1 MISIFTVYS
10 DICKKSAPAHWQIR
24 RFKDIITSSRSGIWG
39 DEEKGDANDIVCYRV
54 ADFDYSNL
62 CLKFDNITYRN
73 VLPEQANEK
82 LLSEGDL
89 LLEKSGGGEKMPVGR
104 VVLVNSPQ
112 RAVCSNFIQALSV
125 NKKQSARFV
134 LYLFHSIYS
143 NRINT
148 LFFNQT
154 TGIQN
159 LKTAHYL
166 AQEIFL
172 PPYSEQ
178 EAIAAY
184 LDKECEKIGRKIEL
198 LERKADAYS
207 RLRRSLINR
216 AVTRGLDPNV
226 SLKPSGDKWI
236 GDIPQH
242 WELKQLRDYI
252 TLISPDKKEDDNY
265 QLLSV
270 TRDKG
275 VIIRGER
282 GEDGNNNRIPE
293 DLSNYKIVH
302 KNQFVVNK
310 MKAWM
315 GSYGVS
321 NFDGIVSPAY
331 YICSVNNIHE
341 PFFSLAIRCKMYTNF
356 FWKYSKGIRVDQWD
370 MSPLALKEIP
380 FVTPPTDEQK
390 KIAAYLDEKCA
401 KIDAILEKIN
411 TEVERLKELKRSLI
425 NEVVTGQRAID
436 TESRS

>member
-62 CLKFDNITYRN
+62 CLKFNNITYRN

-112 RAVCSNFIQALSV
+112 RAVCSNFIQALPV

-216 AVTRGLDPNV
+216 AVTRGLDPNTPMKSTLIPWLGAIPAHWDIKRGKSLFKEV
-226 SLKPSGDKWI
+226 SRAVRPEDGVVTCFRNGEVTLRTNRRITGFTESEQEIGYHGVRI
-236 GDIPQH
+236 GDLVIHQMDAFAGAIGISNSDGKCSPICIVCR
-242 WELKQLRDYI
+242 EINSSEADLKY
-252 TLISPDKKEDDNY
+252 Y
-265 QLLSV
+265 CQLLRVMSH
-270 TRDKG
+270 
-275 VIIRGER
+275 RG
-282 GEDGNNNRIPE
+282 
-293 DLSNYKIVH
+293 
-302 KNQFVVNK
+302 
-310 MKAWM
+310 
-315 GSYGVS
+315 
-321 NFDGIVSPAY
+321 
-331 YICSVNNIHE
+331 YIQA
-341 PFFSLAIRCKMYTNF
+341 LA
-356 FWKYSKGIRVDQWD
+356 KGIRERTTDFRYKT
-370 MSPLALKEIP
+370 LASLHFP
-380 FVTPPTDEQK
+380 VPPIEEQK
-390 KIAAYLDEKCA
+390 EIAAYLDEKCA

>member
-39 DEEKGDANDIVCYRV
+39 DEEKGDTNDIVCYRV

-226 SLKPSGDKWI
+226 SLKPSGNNWI

-242 WELKQLRDYI
+242 WTIKRNKNI
-252 TLISPDKKEDDNY
+252 LIERKDIVGEDHSFK
-265 QLLSV
+265 LLSL
-270 TRDKG
+270 TLNG
-275 VIIRGER
+275 VIIR
-282 GEDGNNNRIPE
+282 
-293 DLSNYKIVH
+293 DLDAGGKFPAEFSSYKIVSPNNLIFCLFDVDETPRTIGLSSH
-302 KNQFVVNK
+302 SGMITGAYDIFDVNLSI
-310 MKAWM
+310 AIPQW
-315 GSYGVS
+315 V
-321 NFDGIVSPAY
+321 Y
-331 YICSVNNIHE
+331 Y
-341 PFFSLAIRCKMYTNF
+341 FYFAI
-356 FWKYSKGIRVDQWD
+356 DQRK
-370 MSPLALKEIP
+370 ALKPFYTGLRKVVKTQKFADIHIP
-380 FVTPPTDEQK
+380 IPSIKEQK
-390 KIAAYLDEKCA
+390 TIVAYLDEKCA

>member
-89 LLEKSGGGEKMPVGR
+89 LLE
-104 VVLVNSPQ
+104 
-112 RAVCSNFIQALSV
+112 

-226 SLKPSGDKWI
+226 SLKPSNIEWV
-236 GDIPQH
+236 GDIPVH
-242 WELKQLRDYI
+242 W
-252 TLISPDKKEDDNY
+252 TISRFAYFFAEHNISNKGVNH
-265 QLLSV
+265 QNLLSLSFG
-270 TRDKG
+270 K
-275 VIIRGER
+275 IIRKNIDSC
-282 GEDGNNNRIPE
+282 DGLLPATFETYQIVEPGNIIFRFT
-293 DLSNYKIVH
+293 DLQNDHKSLRVGLVNEEGIITSAYTCVQGNKETLPKFAFYMLHSYDIKKVFYKLGGGMRQSLNYRTIKDM
-302 KNQFVVNK
+302 KVV
-310 MKAWM
+310 
-315 GSYGVS
+315 
-321 NFDGIVSPAY
+321 F
-331 YICSVNNIHE
+331 
-341 PFFSLAIRCKMYTNF
+341 
-356 FWKYSKGIRVDQWD
+356 
-370 MSPLALKEIP
+370 
-380 FVTPPTDEQK
+380 PPIDEQK
-390 KIAAYLDEKCA
+390 EIAVYLDEKCA

-425 NEVVTGQRAID
+425 NEVVTGQRAIE

>member
-10 DICKKSAPAHWQIR
+10 DICKISAPAHWQIR

-82 LLSEGDL
+82 LLSKGDL

-104 VVLVNSPQ
+104 VVLVNSPL

-198 LERKADAYS
+198 LERIADAYS

-226 SLKPSGDKWI
+226 SLKPSGNNWI

-242 WELKQLRDYI
+242 WGYERVEKYFHNNTSYNKDFQYKHAFKFFKGTIIHKDETFEEDEYQDTYEKYTIVEPNDIIINGLNLNYDLKSMRVGKVTENGIITSAYIVLRPYNNVCSDFFNYLFKAFDYR
-252 TLISPDKKEDDNY
+252 KFFH
-265 QLLSV
+265 
-270 TRDKG
+270 G
-275 VIIRGER
+275 
-282 GEDGNNNRIPE
+282 
-293 DLSNYKIVH
+293 
-302 KNQFVVNK
+302 
-310 MKAWM
+310 M
-315 GSYGVS
+315 G
-321 NFDGIVSPAY
+321 
-331 YICSVNNIHE
+331 
-341 PFFSLAIRCKMYTNF
+341 
-356 FWKYSKGIRVDQWD
+356 KGIRLTL
-370 MSPLALKEIP
+370 SFNELRYFEIP
-380 FVTPPTDEQK
+380 VPPIDEQK

-401 KIDAILEKIN
+401 KIDVILEKIN

-425 NEVVTGQRAID
+425 NEVVTGQRVID
-436 TESRS
+436 TESHS

>member
-207 RLRRSLINR
+207 RFRRSLINR
-216 AVTRGLDPNV
+216 AVTRGLNPNV
-226 SLKPSGDKWI
+226 SLKPSGNNWI

-242 WELKQLRDYI
+242 WGYERVEKYFHNNTSYNKDFQYKHAFKFFKGTIIYKDETFEEDEYQDTYEKYTIVEPNDIIINGLNLNYDFKSMRVGKVTENGIITSAYIVLRPYNNVYSDFFNYLFKAFDYR
-252 TLISPDKKEDDNY
+252 KFFH
-265 QLLSV
+265 
-270 TRDKG
+270 G
-275 VIIRGER
+275 
-282 GEDGNNNRIPE
+282 
-293 DLSNYKIVH
+293 
-302 KNQFVVNK
+302 
-310 MKAWM
+310 M
-315 GSYGVS
+315 G
-321 NFDGIVSPAY
+321 
-331 YICSVNNIHE
+331 
-341 PFFSLAIRCKMYTNF
+341 
-356 FWKYSKGIRVDQWD
+356 KGIRLTL
-370 MSPLALKEIP
+370 SFNELRYFEIP
-380 FVTPPTDEQK
+380 VPPIDEQK

-436 TESRS
+436 TESHS